1 MTADVHPP
9 VATDDPTDSALRHLR
24 DALVLCQAAVED
36 IAQTNHPEP
45 LTHAVRAR
53 TYLTLAIQ
61 SMEDQ

>member
-1 MTADVHPP
+1 MS
-9 VATDDPTDSALRHLR
+9 DDPTDSALRHLR